1 MTPDQLDDYLE
12 RARSESAS
20 TDVPDGF
27 TDRVMRA
34 VRTPA
39 RAPAASD
46 LWSGVVT
53 SGALVAS
60 GAMLWLS
67 SSGAGVPAGAV
78 LILAGFV
85 MLWVDD
91 PFGAEMNVSMT
102 PW

>member
-12 RARSESAS
+12 RARTESAS

-39 RAPAASD
+39 RTPTVSD
-46 LWSGVVT
+46 LWSSVVT

-60 GAMLWLS
+60 GAVLWLS
-67 SSGAGVPAGAV
+67 GGVAAAV
-78 LILAGFV
+78 AAVVLVLGGFAW
-85 MLWVDD
+85 LWLDD
-91 PFGAEMNVSMT
+91 PFGAEMNVSLT

>member
-1 MTPDQLDDYLE
+1 MAPDQLDDYLE
-12 RARSESAS
+12 RVRAESAS
-20 TDVPDGF
+20 TAVPDGF

-39 RAPAASD
+39 RRPVASD
-46 LWSGVVT
+46 LWSSAVA

-67 SSGAGVPAGAV
+67 SSGAATVAAGL
-78 LILAGFV
+78 LILVGFV

-91 PFGAEMNVSMT
+91 PFGAEMNVRLT

>member
-1 MTPDQLDDYLE
+1 MTDEIDDYLE
-12 RARSESAS
+12 RARTESAS

-27 TDRVMRA
+27 TDRVLRA

-39 RAPAASD
+39 RTPAASD
-46 LWSGVVT
+46 FWSSALA

-67 SSGAGVPAGAV
+67 SSGVAMLTAGL
-78 LILAGFV
+78 LILIGFV

-91 PFGAEMNVSMT
+91 PFGAEMNVRLT